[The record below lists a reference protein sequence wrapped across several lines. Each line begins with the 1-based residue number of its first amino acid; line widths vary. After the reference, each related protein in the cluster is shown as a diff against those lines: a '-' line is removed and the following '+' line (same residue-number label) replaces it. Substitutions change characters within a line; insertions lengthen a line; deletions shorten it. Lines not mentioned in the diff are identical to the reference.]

1 MSGIPAAQFSL
12 VRASARGRGSWRTA
26 RVQKRLHAG
35 TATAPTLGA
44 ARAAPS
50 LLQTDLRDQDKAQR
64 VVGGPR
70 AASRSAHPGGG

>member
-12 VRASARGRGSWRTA
+12 IRASACGSWRTA

-35 TATAPTLGA
+35 TATAPTLEA

-50 LLQTDLRDQDKAQR
+50 LLQTGLRDQDKAQR
-64 VVGGPR
+64 VGQGRR
-70 AASRSAHPGGG
+70 AVPLIQGGGG

>member
-12 VRASARGRGSWRTA
+12 VRASARGSWRTA

-35 TATAPTLGA
+35 TATAPTLEA

-50 LLQTDLRDQDKAQR
+50 LLQTGLSDQDKAQR
-64 VVGGPR
+64 VGQGRR
-70 AASRSAHPGGG
+70 AVPLIQGGG